1 MNKKIWI
8 VGWLV
13 LSIVCVRALVGCHKT
28 MNTRGLTPLS
38 FSIPAGF
45 PPPVHLFQEN
55 LLTQEGVELGRRLFY
70 EPLLSVDNEHPCAS
84 CHEQR
89 AAFGTFE
96 HDRSHGVY
104 ESHTLRNAPVLFN
117 LAWYPHFH
125 WDGAF
130 QSLEAEAVHPLT
142 GETEMGEQPSQIKK
156 KLEKVPYYRRA
167 FREVFKTP
175 EIEPNQIL
183 RALAQFTGT
192 MISAN
197 SKYDQVKN
205 GQATFTPQ
213 ENNGY
218 QLFKVNC
225 ATCHR
230 EPLFTDFSFRNIG
243 LAVDPSLKDI
253 GRQRITGKKE
263 DSLKFRVPTLR
274 NVAISSNYMH
284 DGRFLTL
291 QQCINHYRVGIVNS
305 ATLDPLL
312 RNGITLA
319 DQAAADLISFLKTLT
334 DSSFVQNPKL
344 SRPE

>member
-1 MNKKIWI
+1 MNKKMWI

-13 LSIVCVRALVGCHKT
+13 LSIVCARALVGCHKT

-55 LLTQEGVELGRRLFY
+55 LLTQEGVALGRRLFY

-117 LAWYPHFH
+117 LAWYPQFH

-130 QSLEAEAVHPLT
+130 QTLEDEATHPLT
-142 GETEMGEQPSQIKK
+142 GQSEMGEQFSHIKK
-156 KLEKVPYYRRA
+156 KLEKIPYYRRT
-167 FREVFKTP
+167 FREVFKTL
-175 EIEPNQIL
+175 EIEPHQIL
-183 RALAQFTGT
+183 QALAQFTGT

-218 QLFKVNC
+218 QLFKANC

>member
-1 MNKKIWI
+1 MNKKLWV
-8 VGWLV
+8 VGWLMV
-13 LSIVCVRALVGCHKT
+13 SVASVRALSGCHKT
-28 MNTRGLTPLS
+28 MNTRGLTSVTLS
-38 FSIPAGF
+38 VPAGF
-45 PPPVHLFQEN
+45 PPPVQLLQEN
-55 LLTQEGVELGRRLFY
+55 PLTQEGIELGRRLFY

-96 HDRSHGVY
+96 HDRSHGVF

-117 LAWYPHFH
+117 LNWYPYYH

-130 QSLEAEAVHPLT
+130 QTLEAEAIHPLT
-142 GETEMGEQPSQIKK
+142 GQTEMGEQYSHIKR

-167 FREVFKTP
+167 FREVFNTI
-175 EIEPNQIL
+175 EIAPYQIL
-183 RALAQFTGT
+183 RALAQFTST
-192 MISAN
+192 MISAS

-205 GQATFTPQ
+205 GTATFTAQ

-218 QLFKVNC
+218 QIFKAQC
-225 ATCHR
+225 ATCHT
-230 EPLFTDFSFRNIG
+230 EPLFTDFSFRNTG
-243 LAVDPSLKDI
+243 LSVDPSLKDV
-253 GRQRITGKKE
+253 GRQRVTGKKE

-274 NVAISSNYMH
+274 NVALSSNYMH

-291 QQCINHYRVGIVNS
+291 QQCINHYRVGIINS

-312 RNGITLA
+312 RNGITLS
-319 DQAAADLISFLKTLT
+319 DQAAIDLISFLKTLT